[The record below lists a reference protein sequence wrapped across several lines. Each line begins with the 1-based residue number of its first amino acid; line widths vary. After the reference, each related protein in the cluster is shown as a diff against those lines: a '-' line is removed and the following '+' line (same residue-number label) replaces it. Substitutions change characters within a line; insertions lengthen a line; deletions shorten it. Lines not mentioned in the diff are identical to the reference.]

1 MIAGEITA
9 NHQSLKAASSGLV
22 SVYCQA
28 LPMEQHVN
36 RVKARTVIDHA
47 MAHRAQPNPIFIAVT
62 IHIHRQ
68 IVISGRVW
76 ARSAD
81 MRSIARQLVFAPGPV
96 VDKGL
101 NPTKWG

>member
-1 MIAGEITA
+1 M
-9 NHQSLKAASSGLV
+9 V
-22 SVYCQA
+22 SVDSQA
-28 LPMEQHVN
+28 LPFVQHFYWVE
-36 RVKARTVIDHA
+36 VSAVIDHA
-47 MAHRAQPNPIFIAVT
+47 MANRAQPNSIFIAVT

-68 IVISGRVW
+68 IVISGSIW

-81 MRSIARQLVFAPGPV
+81 MRSIAGQLVFAPGPV